1 MRARAWASPP
11 RSRSASRSKVD
22 NISSIRFSRSTATPR
37 GFAAAAAS
45 DCRMLASVA
54 SNSRFL
60 RSRMMLKSIFQT
72 SGSLA

>member
-1 MRARAWASPP
+1 MRVRAWASPP
-11 RSRSASRSKVD
+11 RRRSASRSKVD
-22 NISSIRFSRSTATPR
+22 SISSIRFRRSTAIPR
-37 GFAAAAAS
+37 GFPAAAAT
-45 DCRMLASVA
+45 DCRMPARVA